1 MKTVNVFVCIQ
12 MDILADDD
20 DHVSEVHSILEL
32 VNETISLANFNSQPQ
47 ILIMNVSDSDIV
59 DQDEEIQ
66 VGDDVDVPDPD
77 ETDIHN
83 HAFSGYVKFIK
94 ECGKIAVVED
104 GDGDCFDIEINRLTL
119 S

>member
-12 MDILADDD
+12 MDINGNDDQ
-20 DHVSEVHSILEL
+20 VSEVHRILDLINTTIGMSEL
-32 VNETISLANFNSQPQ
+32 DSQPQ
-47 ILIMNVSDSDIV
+47 ILVNDVSDSEIV
-59 DQDEEIQ
+59 DLCDEIQ
-66 VGDDVDVPDPD
+66 QGDNVEVPDPN

-83 HAFSGYVKFIK
+83 HSFSGYVKFIK

-119 S
+119 E